1 MFKYQP
7 GVAYINTKQR
17 RILVNKEAPIFRIS
31 HTIGLK
37 GLGSDYSYNITEVGV
52 RKRIW
57 LRSWGSMDFDMA
69 AGAQWNSVPFPLL
82 CMPRT
87 NLSYVYEDKMF
98 YLINNMEFLNDR
110 YAQLLFNWNMHGKI
124 FNRIP
129 LLQKL
134 KWREHI
140 GVNLLWGKLTDKNN
154 PTLEANRHRTDLFF
168 FPGVFERDGSFSST
182 TQLMDPQRP
191 YVEAAFGVHNIFKI
205 LHIDYVRRFT
215 YLNDPKTTKWGIRFI
230 FRVIF

>member
-1 MFKYQP
+1 
-7 GVAYINTKQR
+7 
-17 RILVNKEAPIFRIS
+17 
-31 HTIGLK
+31 
-37 GLGSDYSYNITEVGV
+37 
-52 RKRIW
+52 
-57 LRSWGSMDFDMA
+57 
-69 AGAQWNSVPFPLL
+69 
-82 CMPRT
+82 
-87 NLSYVYEDKMF
+87 MF
-98 YLINNMEFLNDR
+98 YLINPMEFLNDR